1 MKGRVNSQPLHDF
14 LSTGCAGFFV
24 SWGLVQI
31 DKSHFE
37 LKAQNFK

>member
-1 MKGRVNSQPLHDF
+1 MNSLEPAAICESLQ
-14 LSTGCAGFFV
+14 GCGFFV

-37 LKAQNFK
+37 LKAQSF